1 MLDMRNGGDAQ
12 GEKPSLVGGAYE
24 ALKEAIRNNV
34 FAPGYQGSEQE
45 IASQLGMSRTPVHE
59 AIIRLQEE
67 GLVRVLPRRGVV
79 VCAISPED
87 MREIYEVI
95 IALETASA
103 ELLAE
108 KPEDERR
115 PIAEELDRVNA
126 QMQSALAADDLV
138 AWAKADELFHQL
150 LVERSGNGRL
160 ARMFHTI
167 MDQSHRARMLTL
179 RLRPKPSRFSARAPG
194 YCRCDPPRRCASS
207 PGTSKAASHVR
218 ARSDPSAAGP
228 VRNETSLVRTATSGE
243 PGAAGGHSKQPSC
256 SSG

>member
-1 MLDMRNGGDAQ
+1 MLDMRGGAEDPAP
-12 GEKPSLVGGAYE
+12 KPSLVGGAYD

-79 VCAISPED
+79 VCAISPDD
-87 MREIYEVI
+87 MREIYEVV

-108 KPEDERR
+108 KPADERS
-115 PIAEELDRVNA
+115 PIADELQAVNA
-126 QMQSALAADDLV
+126 AMQAALAADNLPE
-138 AWAKADELFHQL
+138 WAKADARFHQL
-150 LVERSGNGRL
+150 LVERTGNGRL
-160 ARMFHTI
+160 ARMFHTV

-179 RLRPKPSRFSARAPG
+179 RLRPKPTASVREHRAIFDAIRKGDPQAARERAK
-194 YCRCDPPRRCASS
+194 RHR
-207 PGTSKAASHVR
+207 AA
-218 ARSDPSAAGP
+218 ARDQLLPLLGDFGM
-228 VRNETSLVRTATSGE
+228 RHL
-243 PGAAGGHSKQPSC
+243 
-256 SSG
+256 